1 MRLYK
6 ENYVS
11 VKKMQL
17 RPKSQLQI
25 LKTEVKRRI
34 PAVAGF
40 IRVVTFY
47 VNVVTKTSSG
57 VSQSRFSPLV
67 YKILL
72 NITRSLFKKFLG
84 KITESLSPDLP
95 FMVAGERIE
104 DYIYSGILHL
114 GYIFLRI
121 GDTRILLAT

>member
-57 VSQSRFSPLV
+57 VSQ
-67 YKILL
+67 
-72 NITRSLFKKFLG
+72 
-84 KITESLSPDLP
+84 
-95 FMVAGERIE
+95 
-104 DYIYSGILHL
+104 
-114 GYIFLRI
+114 
-121 GDTRILLAT
+121 